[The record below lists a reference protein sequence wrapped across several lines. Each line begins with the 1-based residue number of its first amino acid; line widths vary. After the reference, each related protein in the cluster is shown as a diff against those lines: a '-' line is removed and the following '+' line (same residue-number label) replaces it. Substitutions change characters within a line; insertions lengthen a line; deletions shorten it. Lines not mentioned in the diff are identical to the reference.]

1 MSTDPFTRYCESLD
15 FPMTI
20 VTAFD
25 GRERS
30 GCLVGFHTQCSIEPR
45 RWLVCISKAN
55 HTFGV
60 ARRAEWLVVHLLR
73 DDQHALAQLFGGVT
87 EDAIAPH
94 EKFERAPG
102 VPGPAERRFSTAA
115 IGSPDACSSASTA
128 GDHVAHV
135 LEITEVGQ
143 EHAPAPQFGSM
154 SVRDITPGHASVRTK
169 AQWT

>member
-1 MSTDPFTRYCESLD
+1 MSTDPFARQCLSLD

-30 GCLVGFHTQCSIEPR
+30 GCLLGFHTQCSMKPR
-45 RWLVCISKAN
+45 RWLVCVSKKN

-60 ARRAEWLVVHLLR
+60 ASRAEWLIVHLLR
-73 DDQHALAQLFGGVT
+73 DDQHALAQLFGGET

-94 EKFERAPG
+94 EKFEQCAWR
-102 VPGPAERRFSTAA
+102 PGPGGTPILEGCDWLAGRVLERH
-115 IGSPDACSSASTA
+115 DC

-135 LEITEVGQ
+135 LDIVEVGE
-143 EHAPAPQFGSM
+143 EHADAPQLGSR
-154 SVRDITPGHASVRTK
+154 SVRDIAPGHPA
-169 AQWT
+169 